1 MATHEYVGNDQS
13 ISIRYV
19 SNICILIL
27 PHVHFSK
34 SKQGFSSDNWP
45 RIDQALMWMAFS
57 NHGRFGGCWLLK
69 LTHSSYLIPT
79 LVGVLLRL
87 AKDVPF
93 ISLRVGPQMWRV
105 PKGKIKARMEAAHT
119 LDKHKQKIQYPPQKY
134 WSLKRYAS
142 SWLMSC
148 RNQSSGCCVTQLT
161 SLTSHHFIV
170 CHISNISS
178 FVTLEPFHAYESN
191 QFWWLQHWSFRH
203 IIARRNFLDTFRGA
217 RVDRWRMVVFLIRS
231 RWCMSKKARAD
242 AVEEQNPYSSQQM
255 IARDLRTESP

>member
-1 MATHEYVGNDQS
+1 MGVNGLLINGDTWINWKWPIDF
-13 ISIRYV
+13 IYV
-19 SNICILIL
+19 SKNYIHSL
-27 PHVHFSK
+27 HFP
-34 SKQGFSSDNWP
+34 QRALLQIQARFFSDNWP

-69 LTHSSYLIPT
+69 LTRSSYLIPT

-119 LDKHKQKIQYPPQKY
+119 LDKHKQKIQYPPQNY

-191 QFWWLQHWSFRH
+191 QFWWLQHSSFRH
-203 IIARRNFLDTFRGA
+203 IIALRNFLDTFKGP
-217 RVDRWRMVVFLIRS
+217 RWIDDGWVVFSSGAVGAYPKRPELMPWKNRIRIPVNK
-231 RWCMSKKARAD
+231 W
-242 AVEEQNPYSSQQM
+242 
-255 IARDLRTESP
+255 